1 MKYKIKKLD
10 GRYAH
15 HNYFAYC
22 IDFPRN
28 QFGPADFHQVM
39 EWMIDTYGYSAEV
52 RDFMHIRN
60 MLQKRLQFNVPDSN
74 NPKCVNQLWTWTNG
88 SENLRIYLKGDK
100 EATYFALKW
109 PHEDS

>member
-1 MKYKIKKLD
+1 MQYRIKKLD

-15 HNYFAYC
+15 NAHFDCC

-28 QFGPADFHQVM
+28 QLGPADFHQVM

-52 RDFMHIRN
+52 RDFMQIKN

-74 NPKCVNQLWTWTNG
+74 NPKCVNPVSYYDPLMGHFSCKKLN
-88 SENLRIYLKGDK
+88 SLSLLR
-100 EATYFALKW
+100 
-109 PHEDS
+109 